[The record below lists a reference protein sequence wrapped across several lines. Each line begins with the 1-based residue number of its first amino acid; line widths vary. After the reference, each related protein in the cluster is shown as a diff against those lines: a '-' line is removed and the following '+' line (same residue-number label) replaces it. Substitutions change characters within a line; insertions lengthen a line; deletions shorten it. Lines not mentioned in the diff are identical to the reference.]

1 MSDPYFT
8 PPITVAD
15 PPAESPV
22 TLPDPNNMAD
32 FVKARRTWRVTK
44 ASLQTERD
52 DVRTLAEKLATERD
66 CAHTRADHWKQK
78 ANLWR
83 RLALASCSAF
93 LVLAAW
99 GWPW

>member
-1 MSDPYFT
+1 MNAA
-8 PPITVAD
+8 V
-15 PPAESPV
+15 E
-22 TLPDPNNMAD
+22 
-32 FVKARRTWRVTK
+32 KARRTWRVNK
-44 ASLQTERD
+44 ADMERMVA
-52 DVRTLAEKLATERD
+52 DVRALAEKLATERD
-66 CAHTRADHWKQK
+66 CAHTRADHWKQR

>member
-1 MSDPYFT
+1 MNAA
-8 PPITVAD
+8 V
-15 PPAESPV
+15 E
-22 TLPDPNNMAD
+22 
-32 FVKARRTWRVTK
+32 KARRTWRVTK
-44 ASLQTERD
+44 ASQEARIASLENWLEEANTRARD
-52 DVRTLAEKLATERD
+52 WMDRAIPAIEEAAMLNV
-66 CAHTRADHWKQK
+66 RADHWKQR